1 MLYKTSDQK
10 LSKFFVGVTF
20 ESSSTLSKKIQ
31 GFRQHFDSKFSKK
44 INSHLTSHMSL
55 LAPFEI
61 LSKDKQT
68 LTDSLVDEIDGFFF
82 GANSAPK
89 LGINGIGVW
98 QNKRQHVLYLD
109 PKLEENLKYCMESVQ
124 ELCESFIPSQVN
136 YKPNAKQFLP
146 LGTFNSEEQLHRVMQ
161 HAQGEFANNSELV
174 ITGICLFEKKFG
186 VWSVVHELIS
196 FDCTD
201 NFLQL
206 QHASI

>member
-44 INSHLTSHMSL
+44 INSHLTSH
-55 LAPFEI
+55 
-61 LSKDKQT
+61 
-68 LTDSLVDEIDGFFF
+68 SLVDEIDGFFF